1 MIAMVI
7 SDAVRTLDRDLRSI
21 FGERL
26 RSLVTYRDAGATL
39 QAPTP
44 TLAVI
49 DALTVDDLRACADR
63 VEAWH
68 AAGLATPLMLRPQE
82 FGRSLDAF
90 PYEFGAI
97 LADYA
102 VVSGE
107 NLFEGLRVN
116 PADLR
121 RACEVQ
127 VRGHLLHLREGYIET
142 RGRSDAVA
150 ELITRSLPPLVAL
163 VRSIARLQG
172 APSVDAFA
180 AAALVEKHIG
190 VSSESTASFSELI
203 MLTTKGPLS
212 SDAAR
217 RIYPEYLD
225 TLERL
230 AMYIDRWTTD
240 GH

>member
-1 MIAMVI
+1 MISMVI
-7 SDAVRTLDRDLRSI
+7 SDAVRSLDRDLRSI
-21 FGERL
+21 FGDRL
-26 RSLVTYRDAGATL
+26 RSLVTYRDAGATV

-44 TLAVI
+44 TLAVV

-63 VEAWH
+63 MDAWH
-68 AAGLATPLMLRPQE
+68 EAGLATPLMLRPQE

-107 NLFEGLRVN
+107 NLFAGLRVN

-121 RACEVQ
+121 RACEIQ
-127 VRGHLLHLREGYIET
+127 VRGHLLHLREGYMET

-150 ELITRSLPPLVAL
+150 ELVTRSIPPLVAL
-163 VRSIARLQG
+163 LKSIARLQD
-172 APSVDAFA
+172 ADTLDAFGT
-180 AAALVEKHIG
+180 AALVERIIG
-190 VSSESTASFSELI
+190 VSSESTACFSELL
-203 MLTTKGPLS
+203 MLSTKGPLS
-212 SDAAR
+212 ADTAR
-217 RIYPEYLD
+217 RLYPEYLD

-230 AMYIDRWTTD
+230 TMYIDRWTT
-240 GH
+240 